1 MTGFIRKLFLI
12 SFYFIFFQN
21 SKAQN
26 NDFEAGLFN
35 VGIGSIVGGLGAVI
49 NKQPQEKFG
58 KTLLKGMGQ
67 GALGGYL
74 VFESKRLV
82 REFATSGNYGYV
94 WPSKLVNSAGT
105 SIIENA
111 AANRDFWERWHLNFG
126 FNRVELSTKENFK
139 ISYKIMPFALY
150 SSIYNSTI
158 GKFDFV
164 KSIKLGTPVFKADNI
179 LTRGINARGVTSTN
193 SIILKNN
200 INNPYEVEGHELI
213 HVYQYENFSGFNSF
227 FLKTQEKLKGKY
239 IIVNN
244 YSKIFYTDLNA
255 ALLSGFYGLET
266 LRVEKDRDNF
276 IEKEAYYFSK

>member
-1 MTGFIRKLFLI
+1 M
-12 SFYFIFFQN
+12 
-21 SKAQN
+21 AQN

>member
-1 MTGFIRKLFLI
+1 MTSFIRKLFLI

-21 SKAQN
+21 SKSQN

-111 AANRDFWERWHLNFG
+111 AANRDFWERWHLNIG
-126 FNRVELSTKENFK
+126 FNRIELNTKENLK
-139 ISYKIMPFALY
+139 ISYRLMPFALY
-150 SSIYNSTI
+150 GSIYNSTV

-164 KSIKLGTPVFKADNI
+164 KSIKLGTPVFTSDNI
-179 LTRGINARGVTSTN
+179 LNIGVDVRGVTNSN

-213 HVYQYENFSGFNSF
+213 HVYQYETFSGFNSF
-227 FLKTQEKLKGKY
+227 FLKTQKKLKGKY
-239 IIVNN
+239 NIVNN
-244 YSKIFYTDLNA
+244 YSKIFYTDINA
-255 ALLSGFYGLET
+255 TLLYGLYGLET
-266 LRVEKDRDNF
+266 LRVENDRDNF